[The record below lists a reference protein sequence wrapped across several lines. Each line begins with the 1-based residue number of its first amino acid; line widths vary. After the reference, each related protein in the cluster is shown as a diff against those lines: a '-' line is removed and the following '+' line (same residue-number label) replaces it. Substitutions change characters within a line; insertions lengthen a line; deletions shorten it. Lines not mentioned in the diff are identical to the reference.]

1 MEEVFLRFPHLS
13 EDIFNNLDNETLANC
28 EEASKVWFAHLD
40 DQNFLRLKRVEMI
53 KETIGKFHQLDDNG
67 LYWTY
72 EFHAAFDTTRVKKIL
87 DAARMGDFEA
97 SQKYMMEGI
106 EHVYHKDDA
115 HRHTNSNTPL
125 RWAASIGC
133 FDIVKFI
140 VENTKDSG
148 YPEKTKRS
156 TGVGGLFDTLRY
168 FKYKISEFMSKNSYT
183 PLHIAAGLGH
193 FDIVKYLLDKLYDKN
208 PRDNCGGTPL
218 HYAARWG
225 HLNIC
230 KYLISEIND
239 KNPKDRYGDTP
250 LHIAARIGH
259 LEIVM
264 CIMDN
269 IEDKIPKNKRSLG
282 YYTSNDWYG
291 FTPLHMAAMNGHL
304 DIVKCIMDNIEDKSP
319 KT

>member
-28 EEASKVWFAHLD
+28 EEASKVWFAYLY
-40 DQNFLRLKRVEMI
+40 DQNFLCLRRVEMI
-53 KETIGKFHQLDDNG
+53 KEIIEKFHQLADNG

-72 EFHAAFDTTRVKKIL
+72 EFHAAFETTSVKKIL

-106 EHVYHKDDA
+106 EHVFHKDDA
-115 HRHTNSNTPL
+115 HRLRNSNTPL
-125 RWAASIGC
+125 SWAVSTGC
-133 FDIVKFI
+133 FDIVKCI

-148 YPEKTKRS
+148 YPEKTERI

-168 FKYKISEFMSKNSYT
+168 LKYKISEFISKNSFS
-183 PLHIAAGLGH
+183 PLHLAAGLGH
-193 FDIVKYLLDKLYDKN
+193 FDIAKYLVDKLNDKN

-218 HYAARWG
+218 HYAAKWR

-239 KNPKDRYGDTP
+239 ENPKDKYGDTP
-250 LHIAARIGH
+250 LHIAA
-259 LEIVM
+259 M
-264 CIMDN
+264 
-269 IEDKIPKNKRSLG
+269 
-282 YYTSNDWYG
+282 Y
-291 FTPLHMAAMNGHL
+291 GHL
-304 DIVKCIMDNIEDKSP
+304 DIVKCIMDIIEDKSP
-319 KT
+319 KNNRGRTPLHLAAKYGQIDVCMYIMAIIDDKTPKDLIFGVFERLV